1 MFNRRTGLLLA
12 GLTFATWETVDIFWI
27 SAPAVAAVM
36 AVLFLG
42 CTIWYVRRAER
53 QARRRLRIAVDQ
65 INRDNPSATVGH
77 VSPLVPD
84 SRSHVQRDPRARGIR
99 QFRSRSPG
107 ASRLARLVTRGAQ
120 TLQALVPV
128 R

>member
-1 MFNRRTGLLLA
+1 MKPHLGFIVLA
-12 GLTFATWETVDIFWI
+12 LVWSVPLA
-27 SAPAVAAVM
+27 SYA
-36 AVLFLG
+36 
-42 CTIWYVRRAER
+42 IWYVRRAER
-53 QARRRLRIAVDQ
+53 QARRRIQIAVDQ
-65 INRDNPSATVGH
+65 VNRDTPSFTVGH

-84 SRSHVQRDPRARGIR
+84 SRSHVQRDTHTRVIG

-120 TLQALVPV
+120 TLQALVPI